1 MTRLLEDSKMRYA
14 KTLMALTVACL
25 LVVPAFSMP
34 SERGALNAYRGWAF
48 SPADLTEEELVN
60 MTIGELKALKQEQ
73 REEQRE
79 VCENMTLGELREYRQ
94 TQREERE
101 EERNNMTLGELRQQR
116 QKESRINKGDGMSF
130 NRAKEPIMGPGRA
143 ERPAMGLEMLLFSQ
157 MDLTEE
163 DLENMTIGEL
173 REYKLELR
181 EKFENMTVGELEE
194 LRLEQKEKLENMTIG
209 ELREERQKGSIWLGH
224 TSHGFDEK
232 LKRYATGYRTAIGQA

>member
-1 MTRLLEDSKMRYA
+1 MTRLLEDSKMRYV

-25 LVVPAFSMP
+25 LVAPAFSMP
-34 SERGALNAYRGWAF
+34 SERDALNAYRGWAF

-73 REEQRE
+73 REE
-79 VCENMTLGELREYRQ
+79 CENMTLGELSEYRQ

-116 QKESRINKGDGMSF
+116 QKESRINKGDGMNF
-130 NRAKEPIMGPGRA
+130 NRAKEPIMGPSRA

-173 REYKLELR
+173 REYRLELM

-194 LRLEQKEKLENMTIG
+194 LRLEEIEKLENMTIG
-209 ELREERQKGSIWLGH
+209 ELREERPKGCIWLGH
-224 TSHGFDEK
+224 TSHGFDNNM
-232 LKRYATGYRTAIGQA
+232 KRHATGYHTAIGQA